1 MPRSQAAEDGAVGS
15 AAAKGPVTSP
25 APASR
30 GGERWR
36 LVALAVCAAGAAL
49 VCWIVLQVPGEVFNN
64 GDGGLKA
71 LLARQIARGRF
82 AVTLDLH
89 AEPWVRELWTRG
101 HYPFEPPFVYATP
114 SGPISQFPFLFPALS
129 APFYAVFGF
138 RGFYVVPVLSLF
150 ALWLVFVRAARHAG
164 VPGWAVAT
172 ALAALVLSSP
182 LTLYGAMY
190 YGHTLAVLVLFWG
203 TVTVALPGERSRAA
217 LLAAGA
223 LAGLA
228 PWLRSEA
235 WCMAGGLCLLA
246 AVRAVRERRLVWT
259 WFPAGVAV
267 AVGGNLAC
275 NRLLYGRWL
284 GLHGEQIFGYLSLRQ
299 QLLRG
304 AHHLGVTLR
313 ELGAFYPLTLVVI
326 AAVVALVV
334 ARRPIPAG
342 AGELALLALFDLAT
356 TPFLLLSADSLD
368 WGPRYFLVLMPLLAL
383 MLALLLPALA
393 AVTRWR
399 VAMACVLGVA
409 LLAGARKNCVEGS
422 RMLLVNYRE
431 RVWPALVEVRRWPSR
446 VVVTNHQ
453 YGSMELESLL
463 DEKAFLLVD
472 DPREL
477 AEVAR
482 VLAARGESPFLFLVY
497 PFRPL
502 PPRFGWGPP
511 DARGHCTARG
521 ERGQF
526 VLYDCTG

>member
-1 MPRSQAAEDGAVGS
+1 MPPQQRFLHGA
-15 AAAKGPVTSP
+15 
-25 APASR
+25 
-30 GGERWR
+30 RWR
-36 LVALAVCAAGAAL
+36 IVALAVCTAGAAL

-71 LLARQIARGRF
+71 LLARQLARGRF

-89 AEPWVRELWTRG
+89 AEPWVRELWARG
-101 HYPFEPPFVYATP
+101 YYPFEPPFVYSTP

-129 APFYAVFGF
+129 APFYAALGF
-138 RGFYVVPVLSLF
+138 RGFYVVPALSLF
-150 ALWLVFVRAARHAG
+150 ALWLVFVRAARRTGTPGWAPG
-164 VPGWAVAT
+164 GAPGWAVAT
-172 ALAALVLSSP
+172 ALGALVLSSP

-203 TVTVALPGERSRAA
+203 AVTVALPGERSRAA

-223 LAGLA
+223 IAGLA

-235 WCMAGGLCLLA
+235 WCMVGGLCLLA
-246 AVRAVRERRLVWT
+246 AARAVRGRRLAWG

-267 AVGGNLAC
+267 ALGGNLAC
-275 NRLLYGRWL
+275 NRFVYGRWL

-304 AHHLGVTLR
+304 AHHLSVTLR
-313 ELGAFYPLTLVVI
+313 ELGVYYPLTLFLL
-326 AAVVALVV
+326 AALVTLLV
-334 ARRPIPAG
+334 ARRPLPAG
-342 AGELALLALFDLAT
+342 AGELAFLTLFDLVT
-356 TPFLLLSADSLD
+356 TPFLLLSSDSLD
-368 WGPRYFLVLMPLLAL
+368 WGPRYFLVLMPVLAL

-393 AVTRWR
+393 AATRWQ
-399 VAMACVLGVA
+399 VAIAGVLGVV
-409 LLAGARKNCVEGS
+409 LVAGACKNCVEGP
-422 RMLLVNYRE
+422 RVLLVNYRE
-431 RVWPALVEVRRWPSR
+431 RVWPALVDVRRSPSP
-446 VVVTNHQ
+446 VVVINHQ

-482 VLAARGESPFLFLVY
+482 VLAARGESPFLFLAFPY
-497 PFRPL
+497 RPL

-511 DARGHCTARG
+511 GARGHCVARG